1 MLLFECKIY
10 NFAKNY
16 SFRKSM
22 QNRKKRR
29 PYERDNIKS
38 FVVAKESTLLP
49 FILEKLT
56 SLSRTEIKALLKYKH
71 IAVKGKPVT
80 QFDLPLLPGD
90 IVDVNFGR
98 SFYQFAHPQ
107 IKILYEDEWLI
118 VIEKSSGLLSVA
130 NETTREKTAH
140 YILKEY
146 LRRDKPDAELYVC
159 HRLDQFT
166 SGVLIFSKSEQLK
179 DEMRENWDFYVKERK
194 YICVTERIP
203 EKPED
208 DITSYL
214 VENNH
219 LQVHSTSDAKRG
231 KLAITHYRV
240 VQSKGR
246 YALVDVEIFTG
257 KKNQIRVHMS
267 DIGAPIA
274 GDMKYGAE
282 TNPARRL
289 MLHNYRLSFIHP
301 IKGELMRF
309 SLPTPYSF
317 KQLTA
322 E

>member
-1 MLLFECKIY
+1 MPKY
-10 NFAKNY
+10 DPK
-16 SFRKSM
+16 M
-22 QNRKKRR
+22 NRKRL
-29 PYERDNIKS
+29 ERDNIKS
-38 FVVAKESTLLP
+38 FRVATETTLLP
-49 FILEKLT
+49 FLLEKLV
-56 SLSRTEIKALLKYKH
+56 SLTRTEIKALLKYKH

-80 QFDLPLLPGD
+80 QFNIPLLPGD

-98 SFYQFAHPQ
+98 SFYLFSHPQ
-107 IKILYEDEWLI
+107 LKILYEDEWLI

-130 NETTREKTAH
+130 NESTREKTAH
-140 YILKEY
+140 YILREY
-146 LRRDKPDAELYVC
+146 LRRDNPEAELFVC

-166 SGVLIFSKSEQLK
+166 SGILIFAKNEELMN
-179 DEMRENWDFYVKERK
+179 EMRENWDFYVKERK
-194 YICVTERIP
+194 YVCVTERIP

-214 VENNH
+214 VEKNN
-219 LQVHSTSDAKRG
+219 LQVHSTSDTKRG
-231 KLAITHYRV
+231 KMAITHYRV
-240 VQSKGR
+240 VQSRGR

-257 KKNQIRVHMS
+257 KKNQIRVHLS

-289 MLHNYRLSFIHP
+289 MLHNYRFSFIHP

-322 E
+322 AE